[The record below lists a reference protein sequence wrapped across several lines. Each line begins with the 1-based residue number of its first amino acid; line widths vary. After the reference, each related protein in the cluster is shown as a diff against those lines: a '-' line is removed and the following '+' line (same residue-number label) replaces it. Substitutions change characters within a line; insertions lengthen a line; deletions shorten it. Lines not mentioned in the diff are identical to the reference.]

1 MSRTVYT
8 SQVKVLNP
16 RANELLIHE
25 IRDGK
30 SAITGERQVT
40 RASVPLSVTAVAGDS
55 ASAPTPATNTAT
67 GTKVGSL
74 VSGTSPGM
82 NFLAGFQG
90 KAVTQYFDNIVYQ
103 NGGTVLV
110 SNPVGYAMI
119 DKKNNMTLHYYLRDH
134 EGNVRVVTNGF
145 GNKGFLYPILL
156 SARCLL
162 KGDGAKSKMGL
173 FFFVGEQVGNLVTCR
188 L

>member
-1 MSRTVYT
+1 
-8 SQVKVLNP
+8 
-16 RANELLIHE
+16 
-25 IRDGK
+25 
-30 SAITGERQVT
+30 
-40 RASVPLSVTAVAGDS
+40 
-55 ASAPTPATNTAT
+55 
-67 GTKVGSL
+67 
-74 VSGTSPGM
+74 M

-103 NGGTVLV
+103 SGGTVLV
-110 SNPVGYAMI
+110 GNPVGYAMI
-119 DKKNNMTLHYYLRDH
+119 DKKNKMTLHYYLRDH
-134 EGNVRVVTNGF
+134 EGNVRVVTYGF